1 MLAIGIICVMASF
14 EVSYGQRAGGRLSS
28 QSEGK
33 SCRTVVGEG
42 PVHSQGKFCQ
52 FPFTFLGSVRT
63 GCISDTDPDGRL
75 WCSTKLDSA
84 GQHVGQAGHWGYC
97 PPSCSDAETVKQSS
111 NFALINNNNI
121 KVPCRTLQGGEGSCL
136 PPSACVGVDFSH
148 IDDDTCRLPSG
159 QQGLCCQD
167 HLENRIVKLSSDKSL
182 PSVAVPD
189 ISFREIENILAE
201 VTEEELRE
209 SSNKR
214 LAVRL
219 NNPNSITPVVKSPS
233 FFHHKFNSPRKEI
246 VEIDKEARKLLKV
259 TKRLKEL
266 KNLTDSQARV
276 GLRSGF
282 NSRTSQQISQL
293 CPWTKTPP
301 SCPRGSRFRTMDGTC
316 NNLRQPNYGRAGTP
330 FQRILLPEYAKG
342 SVDLPRK
349 RNGDGRELP
358 SARALSNRLADGRNL
373 GDSENTLLV
382 MQMGQFIDHDITH
395 TPNYEEDCCRPDG
408 KFPSRFSSE
417 KCFPVRISTN
427 DPFWRGARTC
437 MEFSRSLSSPSLEC
451 ELQDR
456 EQTNQITHWLDG
468 SNIYGSS
475 LEEAAELRDRRGR
488 LKVSRNSRSL
498 RENLPTCSRPGAEE
512 IKACETCEGEEEDC
526 YFAGDFRV
534 NEQINLVVVHTLFL
548 REHNR
553 VAGQLQS
560 AHPTWSDERLY
571 QEARRITVAQYQHI
585 VYNEWLPVILGNNF
599 MRTFGLFP
607 LSSGHSLDYDDSFD
621 PRINNEFAAAAFR
634 FGHSLVPKTFLS
646 IDSNRQSKVMTLKE
660 VFFQPKQMKAAGFF
674 DGLLRGLMEEK
685 SKAADSSFVD
695 EIRNHLFEKSPN
707 GGGLDLVAL
716 NIQRNRDHGLPGY
729 NKYREIC
736 MGSRANTWSDLRSA
750 ILPEDISH
758 LQQMY
763 RSVDDVDL
771 YVGGFLEQPHHD
783 SLVGPVFKCIIG
795 DQFARLK
802 KGDRFFY
809 DLGVEANVMFSSEEL
824 REIRKASLAR
834 LICDNSDVDRVQ
846 PFVLKLPISNTNA
859 LRSCDEESI
868 PRLNLNVFNRNNSR

>member
-1 MLAIGIICVMASF
+1 MKLA
-14 EVSYGQRAGGRLSS
+14 
-28 QSEGK
+28 
-33 SCRTVVGEG
+33 CRTV
-42 PVHSQGKFCQ
+42 
-52 FPFTFLGSVRT
+52 
-63 GCISDTDPDGRL
+63 
-75 WCSTKLDSA
+75 
-84 GQHVGQAGHWGYC
+84 
-97 PPSCSDAETVKQSS
+97 
-111 NFALINNNNI
+111 
-121 KVPCRTLQGGEGSCL
+121 QGGAGFCL

-148 IDDDTCRLPSG
+148 IDDDTCSLPSG

-182 PSVAVPD
+182 PAVSVPD
-189 ISFREIENILAE
+189 ISFREIGNILEE
-201 VTEEELRE
+201 VNQEELRL

-214 LAVRL
+214 VNVRL
-219 NNPNSITPVVKSPS
+219 NSPNSITPVVKSPS

-246 VEIDKEARKLLKV
+246 VDIDKEARKLLKV

-282 NSRTSQQISQL
+282 NRRTSLEISEL
-293 CPWTKTPP
+293 CPWTNPPP
-301 SCPRGSRFRTMDGTC
+301 SCPRGSRFRTLDGTC
-316 NNLRQPNYGRAGTP
+316 NNLRQSNYGRAGTP

-342 SVDLPRK
+342 SVDLPRR

-395 TPNYEEDCCRPDG
+395 TPNYEEDCCRSDG

-417 KCFPVRISTN
+417 KCFPVRISTS

-475 LEEAAELRDRRGR
+475 LEEAAELRARRGGK

-498 RENLPTCSRPGAEE
+498 RENLPTCSRPGSQD

-534 NEQINLVVVHTLFL
+534 NEQVNLVVVHTLFL

-553 VAGQLQS
+553 LASHLQA
-560 AHPTWSDERLY
+560 AHPSWSDERLY

-585 VYNEWLPVILGNNF
+585 VYNEWLPVILGNEF

-646 IDSNRQSKVMTLKE
+646 IDRNRQSKVMTLKE

-736 MGSRANTWSDLRSA
+736 MGSKANTWSDLRSS
-750 ILPEDISH
+750 ILPEHIAH

-809 DLGVEANVMFSSEEL
+809 DLGTDSNVMFSSEEL
-824 REIRKASLAR
+824 REIRKSSLAR

>member
-14 EVSYGQRAGGRLSS
+14 EVSYGQRVGGRLSS

-97 PPSCSDAETVKQSS
+97 PPSCSDAETVQQSS
-111 NFALINNNNI
+111 DFALINNNNI

-408 KFPSRFSSE
+408 KFPNLFSSE
-417 KCFPVRISTN
+417 
-427 DPFWRGARTC
+427 
-437 MEFSRSLSSPSLEC
+437 
-451 ELQDR
+451 
-456 EQTNQITHWLDG
+456 
-468 SNIYGSS
+468 
-475 LEEAAELRDRRGR
+475 
-488 LKVSRNSRSL
+488 
-498 RENLPTCSRPGAEE
+498 
-512 IKACETCEGEEEDC
+512 
-526 YFAGDFRV
+526 
-534 NEQINLVVVHTLFL
+534 
-548 REHNR
+548 
-553 VAGQLQS
+553 
-560 AHPTWSDERLY
+560 
-571 QEARRITVAQYQHI
+571 
-585 VYNEWLPVILGNNF
+585 
-599 MRTFGLFP
+599 
-607 LSSGHSLDYDDSFD
+607 
-621 PRINNEFAAAAFR
+621 
-634 FGHSLVPKTFLS
+634 
-646 IDSNRQSKVMTLKE
+646 
-660 VFFQPKQMKAAGFF
+660 
-674 DGLLRGLMEEK
+674 
-685 SKAADSSFVD
+685 
-695 EIRNHLFEKSPN
+695 
-707 GGGLDLVAL
+707 
-716 NIQRNRDHGLPGY
+716 
-729 NKYREIC
+729 
-736 MGSRANTWSDLRSA
+736 
-750 ILPEDISH
+750 
-758 LQQMY
+758 
-763 RSVDDVDL
+763 
-771 YVGGFLEQPHHD
+771 
-783 SLVGPVFKCIIG
+783 
-795 DQFARLK
+795 
-802 KGDRFFY
+802 
-809 DLGVEANVMFSSEEL
+809 
-824 REIRKASLAR
+824 
-834 LICDNSDVDRVQ
+834 
-846 PFVLKLPISNTNA
+846 
-859 LRSCDEESI
+859 
-868 PRLNLNVFNRNNSR
+868 